1 MQNDKA
7 TKSSTRPELN
17 FPEIVLGIV
26 SPIGTDLVPAVNS
39 IMRQFEGLG
48 YDVYH
53 IKLSAIFDLIAELIG
68 YDKLSSASR
77 YERVKSYIDFGNH
90 LRETYGRGIL
100 GSFSVM
106 KITEKRIEKNE
117 QSPRLRKT
125 DNRGTLYII
134 DQLKTEAEL
143 DLLREIYGPLFFQ
156 ISVYS
161 ARDIR
166 VDNLSKIMAHDDKKA
181 DRNAYRE
188 KAEQLV
194 LRDEDEQD
202 KPYGQKVG
210 KIFQY
215 ADVVLNADKNDPI
228 ANIEKQIDRFVQLL
242 FGYNGYSPT
251 RMEYG
256 MFVAHSAALRSLD
269 LSRQVGAAIF
279 RESGEIATLGAN
291 EVPKATGGTYWC
303 NEVYDDREYV
313 RRNDSNDK
321 RKVELLHEVLEIA
334 LGKNFQ
340 LSAEM
345 QKALDSSQFMDAL
358 EYGRIVHAEM
368 CAITD
373 AARLGI
379 NVSGGT
385 IYCTTFPCHMCSK
398 HIVASGLHQVVF
410 LEPYPKSLTADM
422 HSDSVKI
429 EGTTRGIY
437 ESFAAVN
444 FVPFFGITPRRYR
457 ELFSRKKR
465 KDGGNFERY
474 RDGYPR
480 PIVSFMAPWY
490 MPREIEIIDRTVAQL
505 KQEEASDR
513 NSIKPKVPDAEVV
526 K

>member
-385 IYCTTFPCHMCSK
+385 IYCTTFPC
-398 HIVASGLHQVVF
+398 
-410 LEPYPKSLTADM
+410 
-422 HSDSVKI
+422 VKI

>member
-1 MQNDKA
+1 MQHDKA
-7 TKSSTRPELN
+7 IKSTTRPELN
-17 FPEIVLGIV
+17 YPEIVLGIV
-26 SPIGTDLVPAVNS
+26 SPIGTDLLPAVSS
-39 IMRQFEGLG
+39 ITSQFEALG

-53 IKLSAIFDLIAELIG
+53 IKLSALFNVIADLIG
-68 YDKLSSASR
+68 YKKLLSTSR
-77 YERVKSYIDFGNH
+77 YEKVNTYIDFGNF
-90 LRETYGRGIL
+90 LRETYGKGIL

-106 KITEKRIEKNE
+106 KIAEKRIEKSE
-117 QSPRLRKT
+117 QTPQRRKT
-125 DNRGTLYII
+125 DIRGTLYII

-143 DLLREIYGPLFFQ
+143 DLLREVYGPLFFQ

-194 LRDEDEQD
+194 MRDEDEQD
-202 KPYGQKVG
+202 KPFGQKVG
-210 KIFQY
+210 KIFQS
-215 ADVVLNADKNDPI
+215 ADVVLNAGKNDAT
-228 ANIEKQIDRFVQLL
+228 ANIDRQIDRFVQLL

-256 MFVAHSAALRSLD
+256 MFVAYSAALRSLD

-291 EVPKATGGTYWC
+291 EVPKALGGTYWC

-313 RRNDSNDK
+313 RGSDSNDK
-321 RKVELLHEVLEIA
+321 RKDELLHEVLEIA
-334 LGKNFQ
+334 LGKNFK
-340 LSAEM
+340 LIPEM
-345 QKALDSSQFMDAL
+345 QKSLDNSQFMDAL

-368 CAITD
+368 CAVTD

-379 NVSGGT
+379 GIAGGT

-398 HIVASGLHQVVF
+398 HIVASGLAHVVF

-437 ESFAAVN
+437 ESFPSVN
-444 FVPFFGITPRRYR
+444 FAPFFGITPRRYR

-465 KDGGNFERY
+465 KDRGDFDRY

-490 MPREIEIIDRTVAQL
+490 MPREIEIIDRTVTLLREAAEL
-505 KQEEASDR
+505 DTPKPVVPAAEIVKQ
-513 NSIKPKVPDAEVV
+513 
-526 K
+526 